1 MPRPSRQPRRT
12 KPRGGGSAKGSGTP
26 ISAQLAPAAALP
38 ELSVA
43 DVGTVDEA
51 PGPTCTGRSGGRP
64 FAPCPAGQK
73 TRRDGNDG
81 DHRHHQDGSGEHLDH
96 FWHGSVP
103 PTAGAFAKYAPRS
116 GCAVLGVGLTCR
128 KAGAPAAIS
137 AAVRCSWA
145 CRLLA
150 GLSADCRDHDRR
162 RDHREPVGVLKIE
175 R

>member
-1 MPRPSRQPRRT
+1 MWELSMRRLVRRAPADRVGGHLLPALLGRRPVAMATMATIVTTRMAAANISTIFGMAQSPRR
-12 KPRGGGSAKGSGTP
+12 
-26 ISAQLAPAAALP
+26 LA
-38 ELSVA
+38 
-43 DVGTVDEA
+43 
-51 PGPTCTGRSGGRP
+51 
-64 FAPCPAGQK
+64 
-73 TRRDGNDG
+73 
-81 DHRHHQDGSGEHLDH
+81 
-96 FWHGSVP
+96 
-103 PTAGAFAKYAPRS
+103 AFAKYAPRS